1 MALRVKRAYDA
12 PENVDGFRVLVDRI
26 WPRGLTKTS
35 ARIDLWLKDIAPSA
49 ALRKWFGHDPTKWP
63 EFRKRY
69 FRELDE
75 KPEAIAELENLLS
88 KRRVTFVFSAR
99 DNEHNNAIA
108 LKDYVESK
116 SRRKKEN

>member
-1 MALRVKRAYDA
+1 MALKVKRAYDA

>member
-1 MALRVKRAYDA
+1 MALKVKRAYDA
-12 PENVDGFRVLVDRI
+12 PENADGFRVLVDRI

>member
-12 PENVDGFRVLVDRI
+12 PENADGFRVLVDRI

>member
-1 MALRVKRAYDA
+1 MALKVKRAYDA
-12 PENVDGFRVLVDRI
+12 PENADGFRVLVDRI

-116 SRRKKEN
+116 SRRKKVN